1 MDTLSPDQRSE
12 RMSRVR
18 GKSTKPEMK
27 VRRIAHAMGYR
38 YRLHSRTLPG
48 HPDLVFNG
56 RKKVIFVHGCF
67 WHRHEGCGRMP
78 KSRLDFW
85 APKLESNKIR
95 DLDNQRRLLSMGWSF
110 LVIWECEIK
119 DAHCIAR
126 RLEDFLGDRRGANA
140 KATRPP
146 RPSPEPIG

>member
-1 MDTLSPDQRSE
+1 MDTLTPDQRSE

-48 HPDLVFNG
+48 HPDLVFSS

-85 APKLESNKIR
+85 APKLESNKTR
-95 DLDNQRRLLSMGWSF
+95 DLENQQRLRAMGWSF

-119 DAHCIAR
+119 DADTVAQ
-126 RLEDFLGDRRGANA
+126 RLGDFLGDRSRSPNVEPRG
-140 KATRPP
+140 
-146 RPSPEPIG
+146 E